1 MSLVGESF
9 KFSHTPEEF
18 AIEKGFVNKETIAE
32 AKLQLGKC
40 YEEIIETLKYYVD
53 MPEERYK
60 FLAVWII
67 GTYFHKDFVT
77 YPLLYFNAMKG
88 SAKTR
93 TSKLVNYLC
102 HKGKGYVTNNTTE
115 SVLFRHPKHVIM
127 SLDEIE
133 RIGQK
138 EMSAVRELLNAV
150 YKKGTKIER
159 SKKIKTKEGEQFVV
173 ESFEPFFP
181 LTIANIYGLEEV
193 LQDRAFT
200 IILERSNNPLYT
212 AIIEDW
218 DQREEITRLKFV
230 LSQISGVSGVT
241 LRARESIC
249 HWNDFIKTSLI
260 SLSTLTTLTTLTAQN
275 EEKQQE
281 ILEMDNLFT
290 KLYSSGI
297 VGRNLELSFPL
308 LITARHISEECF
320 DDIIKIIKDMVIVK
334 KDNDYFENTDIS
346 LIEFVGQLKKG
357 VFDFITIKELT
368 QEFRTFT
375 DSHEEW
381 LNERWMGKALV
392 RLNLILEKKKTNRGN
407 KVTLNINKANEKI
420 KMFKQEEEEKK
431 DGQLN

>member
-1 MSLVGESF
+1 MDLVDKDF
-9 KFSHTPEEF
+9 KFSQTPEEF
-18 AIEKGFVNKETIAE
+18 ALEKGIINQVTIQE
-32 AKLQLGKC
+32 AKLKLGIC
-40 YEEIIETLKYYVD
+40 YEEIIDTLRYYID
-53 MPEERYK
+53 MPEEKYK

-93 TSKLVNYLC
+93 TSKLVNYLS

-115 SVLFRHPKHVIM
+115 SVLFRHPKNVIM

-218 DQREEITRLKFV
+218 DQRDRITSLKFV
-230 LSQISGVSGVT
+230 LSQISDVSGVT

-249 HWNDFIKTSLI
+249 HWNDYIKTSLHTHI
-260 SLSTLTTLTTLTAQN
+260 TLTTLTPLTAQPH
-275 EEKQQE
+275 EKQIE
-281 ILEMDNLFT
+281 TMEREELFN

-297 VGRNLELSFPL
+297 TGRNLELAFPL

-320 DDIIKIIKDMVIVK
+320 DDIIKIIREMVGAK
-334 KDNDYFENTDIS
+334 KDTDYFENTDIS
-346 LIEFVGQLKKG
+346 LIEFVSQLKKG

-368 QEFRTFT
+368 QDFRAFT

-407 KVTLNINKANEKI
+407 KVTLNINKALEKI
-420 KMFKQEEEEKK
+420 KMFQQEEEKK
-431 DGQLN
+431 DGSSN